1 MSRQPMAAPAR
12 IHRPLIAAL
21 TLGTMLAGT
30 AAAAPFT
37 YRDYDTVQA
46 DLEALAQQ
54 YPELTRLSTAQA
66 DYGLPADSGFEHFI
80 LRITNESTGLDKP
93 ELLIVGTQHGDEVV
107 GVEVAVETARLLLE
121 QYGADPWLTALV
133 DHREIYFMPLANPQG
148 FTEGRRSSPGAEGNE
163 DMNRDHIYDRDCNFF
178 CDDDVPLSTVGARAL
193 WELSRRHAFRVML
206 DYHGGVELI
215 IHPWGT
221 PIHRQN
227 TESPDERAANSLG
240 SLMSEYGGPFRGFYP
255 VGTSNDLLG
264 AVIGPLD
271 DSSYAPGWD
280 PANADS
286 QFPNDAARAI
296 SYTVE
301 ISNQKRPPESQLG
314 GDADLLTP
322 GGAEDGYIP
331 KNVRIALAA
340 IDLTDPFVEWTNR
353 EQVPTSV
360 PAGEGFD
367 VRWQVRG
374 CFDINDTRVR
384 WGDTPDPRID
394 FDEQSTPQSDLGG
407 EACFEPPRE
416 FTETI
421 AIEQPGTYFLTP
433 VARVD
438 ETLLQQGNPDPSL
451 PPQSFFVRART
462 EEGLVYRNEV
472 DPQEVNTVVGQIYRG
487 AQPLQ
492 ITVTD
497 AVGDGYTLNPPEP
510 GEAGEV
516 NTFTVTGAM
525 ANQRSFLLAGG
536 AAGSTPVPGCPGVF
550 ADIANFRVLAAGDAD
565 ASGTATLSR
574 FLPGGLSGRTLRL
587 QAVERPSCTLSEV
600 VLETF

>member
-1 MSRQPMAAPAR
+1 MSRRSAS
-12 IHRPLIAAL
+12 LAL
-21 TLGTMLAGT
+21 VGVCLAGVHAWAT
-30 AAAAPFT
+30 PFT
-37 YRDYDTVQA
+37 YRTYDDVAA
-46 DLEALAQQ
+46 DLQALAQQ
-54 YPELTRLSTAQA
+54 YPDLTRLTTAQA
-66 DYGLPADSGFEHFI
+66 EYGLPPDGPNGQYEHFI
-80 LRITNESTGLDKP
+80 LRIANEATGLDKP

-121 QYGADPWLTALV
+121 RYGADPWLTALV
-133 DHREIYFMPLANPQG
+133 DQREIYFMPLANPQG
-148 FTEGRRSSPGAEGNE
+148 FVEGRRSSPGAEGNE
-163 DMNRDHIYDRDCNFF
+163 DMNRDHIYDRDCDFF
-178 CDDDVPLSTVGARAL
+178 CDDDVPLSTVGGRAL

-206 DYHGGVELI
+206 DYHGGIELI

-221 PIHRQN
+221 PIHRVN
-227 TESPDERAANSLG
+227 TESPDERAANALG

-264 AVIGPLD
+264 PVIGPLD

-301 ISNQKRPPESQLG
+301 ISNQKRPPESLLG

-322 GGAEDGYIP
+322 GGTEDGYIP

-353 EQVPTSV
+353 DQVPTSI
-360 PAGEGFD
+360 PAGEAFE

-374 CFDINDTRVR
+374 CFEVDETRVR
-384 WGDTPDPRID
+384 WGFTPEPRTD
-394 FDEQSTPQSDLGG
+394 FIAQSAAQSDGGG

-416 FTETI
+416 FTANVSI
-421 AIEQPGTYFLTP
+421 DVPGTYFLTP
-433 VARVD
+433 VAKVD
-438 ETLLQQGNPDPSL
+438 ESLTQQGNPAPDL

-462 EEGLVYRNEV
+462 EEGLIFANDV
-472 DPQEVNTVVGQIYRG
+472 DPDEISTVQGQIFRAAQALEIEVTEG
-487 AQPLQ
+487 A
-492 ITVTD
+492 
-497 AVGDGYTLNPPEP
+497 GGRYTLAAPVP
-510 GEAGEV
+510 GEAGVE
-516 NTFTVTGAM
+516 NTFAVSNATPG
-525 ANQRSFLLAGG
+525 QRSLLLAGVVG
-536 AAGSTPVPGCPGVF
+536 GSTPVPGCPGVE
-550 ADIANFRVLAAGDAD
+550 ADISNFRILASAIAEGD
-565 ASGTATLSR
+565 GTAELTR
-574 FLPGGLSGRTLRL
+574 FLPAGLSGRTLRL